1 MSFFLSSLLLIN
13 FSVTS
18 SLPCRKVVHSP
29 TQGAMA
35 HLLFTALS
43 QSSRLHLDS
52 FFSFCLTF
60 SISVSSPKYTQILPP
75 FFQNKAQSP
84 TLPFTITSS
93 VSHRLPFHG
102 PGRGAAVT
110 WQPCIPMSPHPLP
123 APPAFL
129 LHGRPWP
136 DSASLAFE
144 LPPVLHFS
152 AARVTCHPPLSNVAL
167 GATFTSLLWLE
178 DKDHISCYLTSVMHT
193 ASTPR
198 VLGKVVI

>member
-1 MSFFLSSLLLIN
+1 MPNRKRLRFWGFAHPRVFLVPYLLRLLHLSPLSLTHSFHEFLFQLSPHQPFCN
-13 FSVTS
+13 FQPPLRES
-18 SLPCRKVVHSP
+18 RAFP
-29 TQGAMA
+29 TQGTMA
-35 HLLFTALS
+35 HLLFITLS

-93 VSHRLPFHG
+93 ISHRLPVHG

-136 DSASLAFE
+136 DLAG
-144 LPPVLHFS
+144 LVGL
-152 AARVTCHPPLSNVAL
+152 
-167 GATFTSLLWLE
+167 
-178 DKDHISCYLTSVMHT
+178 
-193 ASTPR
+193 
-198 VLGKVVI
+198 